1 MKSFSKIGIPM
12 TVFVSFILLVNT
24 SGAEV
29 YSQMQNV
36 NQSGQSMSEPQM
48 MNQSGQSMSEPQMM
62 NQSGQSM
69 SEPQMNE
76 KLLIYTNM
84 AIIALDDSD
93 EDVVQENLMKIQ
105 GTILNSTDK
114 QIIVVPSSAME

>member
-12 TVFVSFILLVNT
+12 TAFVSFILLVNT
-24 SGAEV
+24 SGGEV

-48 MNQSGQSMSEPQMM
+48 KEQILN
-62 NQSGQSM
+62 
-69 SEPQMNE
+69 
-76 KLLIYTNM
+76 YTNM

>member
-1 MKSFSKIGIPM
+1 MKSFSKIDIPM
-12 TVFVSFILLVNT
+12 TAFVSFILLVNT

-36 NQSGQSMSEPQM
+36 
-48 MNQSGQSMSEPQMM
+48 